1 MESKNADDKSS
12 ILREENKKKK
22 QMLEQDFGI
31 TNWFESDSDELPP
44 EVESLFLDNIVAF
57 EKSIK
62 IASSTTVYKIV
73 NCPVYRKLSELKDE
87 EIEAESDRIRAILLE
102 HQIVVDILYEY
113 EVSKQDLYHF
123 LTEELFFEEISDVK
137 IPGMFTYFVYE
148 DFHPNHYHDIRCKS
162 LAFMNS
168 YFDKSSEKYKYYLSA
183 EAVGQDWH
191 TQFRNAFSTFIIEDY
206 LVDESQHDLN
216 LKKAD
221 INIVFD
227 IRAVPDG
234 SDEYIYIKGKGK
246 LHLVYEYDLW
256 FVNSV
261 VLPTPRSTRRR
272 GH

>member
-102 HQIVVDILYEY
+102 HQIVV
-113 EVSKQDLYHF
+113 
-123 LTEELFFEEISDVK
+123 
-137 IPGMFTYFVYE
+137 
-148 DFHPNHYHDIRCKS
+148 
-162 LAFMNS
+162 
-168 YFDKSSEKYKYYLSA
+168 
-183 EAVGQDWH
+183 
-191 TQFRNAFSTFIIEDY
+191 
-206 LVDESQHDLN
+206 
-216 LKKAD
+216 
-221 INIVFD
+221 
-227 IRAVPDG
+227 
-234 SDEYIYIKGKGK
+234 
-246 LHLVYEYDLW
+246 
-256 FVNSV
+256 
-261 VLPTPRSTRRR
+261 
-272 GH
+272 